1 MAAVAF
7 SEDYK
12 KQGFIE
18 LQQHILEKNK
28 ANQKYFVGRLSG
40 NETRLTGLMVSNL
53 RPEESLLQ
61 NMLFVAGIQFKSIQD
76 IKDYI
81 KLYNQAISK
90 CSILG
95 VWDAAMYN
103 QAIQYYNFIDKMY
116 PSIKR
121 IASHALEPFYY
132 MDDKNYNFPE
142 LFKDKKILII
152 SSHKNTIDNQIQKNN
167 QAKVFKKQ
175 IFHETSL
182 FYVYKPSQQNAG
194 NHDTNAWNHHF
205 NTMKNELKSLKE
217 TLFDFD
223 IALVSAGGFGMI
235 VSEYIY
241 SQLDSSVIYIGGP
254 LQLYFGINGG
264 RWKTNDTIKASQNQY
279 WTQVI
284 DKDRPKDP
292 GLCENSSY
300 W

>member
-1 MAAVAF
+1 MGAVSF
-7 SEDYK
+7 SDEYK

-18 LQQHILEKNK
+18 LQQHILEKNQAK
-28 ANQKYFVGRLSG
+28 EKYFVGRLSG
-40 NETRLTGLMVSNL
+40 NETRLTGLMLSNL
-53 RPEESLLQ
+53 NPEESLIQ
-61 NMLFVAGIQFKSIQD
+61 NMLFVAGIQFKSRGD
-76 IKDYI
+76 VKDYI
-81 KLYNQAISK
+81 KLYNQSVSK
-90 CSILG
+90 CTILG
-95 VWDAAMYN
+95 VWDAAMYS

-132 MDDKNYNFPE
+132 MNDKNYDFPE

-152 SSHKNTIDNQIQKNN
+152 SSHKNTIDNQLQKNHVI
-167 QAKVFKKQ
+167 KVFKKQ
-175 IFHETSL
+175 IFHETST

-194 NHDTNAWNHHF
+194 NHDTNSWNHHF
-205 NTMKNELKSLKE
+205 DNMKTELKSLKE
-217 TLFDFD
+217 NRFNFD

-264 RWKTNDTIKASQNQY
+264 RWKSNETIRANQNQY
-279 WTQVI
+279 WTQVMEE
-284 DKDRPKDP
+284 DRPKDP
-292 GLCENSSY
+292 RLCENSSY